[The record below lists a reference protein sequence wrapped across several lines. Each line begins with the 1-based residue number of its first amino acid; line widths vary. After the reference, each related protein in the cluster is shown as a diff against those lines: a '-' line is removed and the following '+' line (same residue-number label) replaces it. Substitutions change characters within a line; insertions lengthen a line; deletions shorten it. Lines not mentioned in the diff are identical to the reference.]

1 MKILITGSNGFIS
14 KNLIF
19 HLNETTNF
27 EIFKF
32 NKNNTF
38 EELKVFFKKVDLIVH
53 LAGENRSK
61 NYEDFYK
68 NNVYLTNFICNELIK
83 ADKKIPI
90 IFSSSIHIN
99 KKNWYGETKKEAE
112 EIILK
117 LNKKNKNPVII
128 YRLPG
133 VFGKWSK
140 PNYNSV
146 VATFCNNLANNLPI
160 NIDDKKAELNLIY
173 IDDLVRDIKKSILTN
188 LKGISYPIIKPEY
201 KVSLLDIVKQIN
213 SFKISRETLIV
224 ENLGDSF
231 QKKLYATYLSFLNN
245 NSFSYPLKIN
255 EDKRGKF
262 VEILKTNKSGQF
274 SFFTAKPGVTR
285 GGHYHHSKSEKFLVV
300 KGEARFV
307 FKDVI
312 SGFTKTINISGKNP
326 EVVDTIPGWSHN
338 ITNIGNEDLIV
349 FLWSNEIF
357 DKLNPDTISFNM

>member
-1 MKILITGSNGFIS
+1 MKILITGSNGFIG

-19 HLNETTNF
+19 HLNETTNL

-32 NKNNTF
+32 NKNQTF
-38 EELKVFFKKVDLIVH
+38 EELKIILKKVDLIVH

-61 NYEDFYK
+61 NSEDFYK
-68 NNVYLTNFICNELIK
+68 NNVFLTSFICKELIK
-83 ADKKIPI
+83 TDNKIPI
-90 IFSSSIHIN
+90 IFSSSIHFH
-99 KKNWYGETKKEAE
+99 KKNLYGETKKEAE
-112 EIILK
+112 EIILE

-160 NIDDKKAELNLIY
+160 NIDDEKAELNLIY
-173 IDDLVRDIKKSILTN
+173 IDDLVRDFKKSILTN

-201 KVSLLDIVKQIN
+201 KVRLVDIVKQIN
-213 SFKISRETLIV
+213 YFKKSRETLIV
-224 ENLGDSF
+224 ENFGDCF
-231 QKKLYATYLSFLNN
+231 QKKLYATYLSFLNK
-245 NSFSYPLKIN
+245 NSFTYPLKIN
-255 EDKRGKF
+255 EDERGKF
-262 VEILKTNKSGQF
+262 VEILKTSKSGQF

-300 KGEARFV
+300 KGEAKFV
-307 FKDVI
+307 FKDII
-312 SGFTKTINISGKNP
+312 SDFTKTINISGNKP
-326 EVVDTIPGWSHN
+326 EIVDTIPGWSHD
-338 ITNIGNEDLIV
+338 ITNIGNEELIV

-357 DKLNPDTISFNM
+357 DKLNPDTIPFKM